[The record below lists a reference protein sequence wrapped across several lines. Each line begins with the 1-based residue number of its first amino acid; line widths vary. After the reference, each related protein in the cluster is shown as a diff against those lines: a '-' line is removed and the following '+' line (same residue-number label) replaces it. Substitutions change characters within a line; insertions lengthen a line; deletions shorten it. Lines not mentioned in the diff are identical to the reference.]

1 MATKK
6 ITKKDNFNALLA
18 IPAVAENSAL
28 VNFINHEI
36 ELLDSRNSA
45 ERKPTATQKA
55 NADYKT
61 AMVAYLANIA
71 IPKTVTDLI
80 KEVDGFA
87 DFSNQKVSALC
98 NALAKDGKIQRAVVG
113 RKTYFAD
120 NAVTI
125 ATEDKD

>member
-1 MATKK
+1 MTNKKPTKRMNYEA
-6 ITKKDNFNALLA
+6 IKKLLA
-18 IPAVAENSAL
+18 NANRPDL
-28 VNFINHEI
+28 LDFCDHEI

-61 AMVAYLANIA
+61 TIVAYLANVG
-71 IPKTVTDLI
+71 IPKTITDLI

-87 DFSNQKVSALC
+87 EFSNQKVSALC

-120 NAVTI
+120 NAVII

>member
-1 MATKK
+1 MTNKKPTKRMNYEA
-6 ITKKDNFNALLA
+6 IKKLLA
-18 IPAVAENSAL
+18 NANRPDL
-28 VNFINHEI
+28 LDFCDHEI

-61 AMVAYLANIA
+61 TIVAYLANVGV
-71 IPKTVTDLI
+71 PKTITDLI

-87 DFSNQKVSALC
+87 EFSNQKVSALC

>member
-1 MATKK
+1 MANKKTTKREYYELIK
-6 ITKKDNFNALLA
+6 SKLADNTE
-18 IPAVAENSAL
+18 IVA
-28 VNFINHEI
+28 FCDHEI
-36 ELLDSRNSA
+36 ELLDNRNSA

-61 AMVAYLANIA
+61 AIVAYLANIA

-125 ATEDKD
+125 ATEDKE

>member
-1 MATKK
+1 MTNKKPTKK
-6 ITKKDNFNALLA
+6 MNYEAIKKLLA
-18 IPAVAENSAL
+18 NANRPDLID
-28 VNFINHEI
+28 FCDHEI
-36 ELLDSRNSA
+36 ELLDNRNSA

-61 AMVAYLANIA
+61 TIVAYLAKVA
-71 IPKTVTDLI
+71 TPMRVTDFI

-98 NALAKDGKIQRAVVG
+98 NALAKDGKIQRVVIG
-113 RKTYFAD
+113 RTTYFAD

>member
-1 MATKK
+1 MTNKKPTKRMNYEA
-6 ITKKDNFNALLA
+6 IKKLLA
-18 IPAVAENSAL
+18 NANRPDL
-28 VNFINHEI
+28 LDFCDHEI

-61 AMVAYLANIA
+61 TIVAYLANVGV
-71 IPKTVTDLI
+71 PKTITDLI

-87 DFSNQKVSALC
+87 EFSNQKVSALC

-120 NAVTI
+120 NAVII

>member
-1 MATKK
+1 MTNKKPTKK
-6 ITKKDNFNALLA
+6 MNYEAIKKLLA
-18 IPAVAENSAL
+18 NANRPDLID
-28 VNFINHEI
+28 FCDHEI

-61 AMVAYLANIA
+61 AIVAYLANVA
-71 IPKTVTDLI
+71 TPMRVTDLI
-80 KEVDGFA
+80 KEINGFA

-98 NALAKDGKIQRAVVG
+98 NALAKDGKIQRVVIG
-113 RKTYFAD
+113 RTTYFAD

>member
-1 MATKK
+1 MTNKKPTKK
-6 ITKKDNFNALLA
+6 MNYEAIKKLLA
-18 IPAVAENSAL
+18 NANRPDLID
-28 VNFINHEI
+28 FCDHEI
-36 ELLDSRNSA
+36 ELLDNRNSA

-61 AMVAYLANIA
+61 AIVAYLANVA
-71 IPKTVTDLI
+71 VTKTVTDLI

-125 ATEDKD
+125 ATKDKE

>member
-1 MATKK
+1 MTNKKTTKREYYEIIK
-6 ITKKDNFNALLA
+6 SKLADNAE
-18 IPAVAENSAL
+18 IVA
-28 VNFINHEI
+28 FCDHEI
-36 ELLDSRNSA
+36 ELLDNRNSA
-45 ERKPTATQKA
+45 ERKPTATQTA
-55 NADYKT
+55 NENHKNAI
-61 AMVAYLANIA
+61 VAYLADVA
-71 IPKTVTDLI
+71 VAKTVTDLI

-125 ATEDKD
+125 DKKDKE

>member
-1 MATKK
+1 MTNK
-6 ITKKDNFNALLA
+6 ITKRDNFVALLN
-18 IPAVAENSAL
+18 IPAVAENDKL

-36 ELLDSRNSA
+36 ELLDNRNSA
-45 ERKPTATQKA
+45 ERKPTATQIA

-61 AMVAYLANIA
+61 AIVAYLAKVA
-71 IPKTVTDLI
+71 VAKTVTDLI

-125 ATEDKD
+125 DKKDKE

>member
-1 MATKK
+1 MTNKKPTKRMNYEA
-6 ITKKDNFNALLA
+6 IKKLLA
-18 IPAVAENSAL
+18 NANRPDL
-28 VNFINHEI
+28 LDFCDHEI

-61 AMVAYLANIA
+61 AIVAYLANVA
-71 IPKTVTDLI
+71 IPKTISDLI
-80 KEVDGFA
+80 KEVDGFVE
-87 DFSNQKVSALC
+87 FSNQKVSALC

-120 NAVTI
+120 NAVII

>member
-1 MATKK
+1 MTNKKPTKRMNYEA
-6 ITKKDNFNALLA
+6 IKKLLA
-18 IPAVAENSAL
+18 NANRPDL
-28 VNFINHEI
+28 LDFCDHEI

-61 AMVAYLANIA
+61 TIVAYLANVGV
-71 IPKTVTDLI
+71 PKTITDLI

-87 DFSNQKVSALC
+87 EFSNQKVSALC
-98 NALAKDGKIQRAVVG
+98 NALVKDGKIQRAVVG

>member
-1 MATKK
+1 MTNKKPTKK
-6 ITKKDNFNALLA
+6 MNYEAIKKLLA
-18 IPAVAENSAL
+18 NANRPDL
-28 VNFINHEI
+28 LDFCDHEI

-55 NADYKT
+55 NAKYKT
-61 AMVAYLANIA
+61 AIVAYLANIGV
-71 IPKTVTDLI
+71 PKTITDLI
-80 KEVDGFA
+80 KEVDDFA